1 MQQYNV
7 TIERN
12 RILNGYSNKLITI
25 ARKNNINLDDFFQN
39 YKGIEGYTVSMK
51 TMYSV
56 SLCIDQVRE
65 VSINCYGFDIGIFDI
80 DCYSFSSI
88 YNEIIFSS
96 HNYFSAYKNRL
107 NSSFLFSTYSD
118 AFDFLQYHK
127 KIDDSMHDVEHTEL
141 LSIYRVLKQ
150 N

>member
-1 MQQYNV
+1 MQRYNV
-7 TIERN
+7 IIERN
-12 RILNGYSNKLITI
+12 GMSNGYSKRLVSI
-25 ARKNNINLDDFFQN
+25 AKKNNVNLEAFFQN
-39 YKGIEGYTVSMK
+39 YKGIEGFTVSMK

-56 SLCIDQVRE
+56 SLCIDQVHE
-65 VSINCYGFDIGIFDI
+65 TSINCYGFDVGIFDI

-96 HNYFSAYKNRL
+96 HNFFSTYKNRL
-107 NSSFLFSTYSD
+107 NNFFLFPAYSH

-141 LSIYRVLKQ
+141 LSIYRVLKP

>member
-1 MQQYNV
+1 MQRYNV

-12 RILNGYSNKLITI
+12 RTLNGCSNKLITI
-25 ARKNNINLDDFFQN
+25 ARKNNVNLDDFFKN
-39 YKGIEGYTVSMK
+39 YKGIAGFTVSMK

-118 AFDFLQYHK
+118 AFDFL
-127 KIDDSMHDVEHTEL
+127 
-141 LSIYRVLKQ
+141 
-150 N
+150 

>member
-1 MQQYNV
+1 MQRYNV

-12 RILNGYSNKLITI
+12 RTLNGCSNKLITI
-25 ARKNNINLDDFFQN
+25 ARKNNVNLDDFFQN
-39 YKGIEGYTVSMK
+39 YKGIEGFTASMK

-80 DCYSFSSI
+80 DCYSFSS
-88 YNEIIFSS
+88 
-96 HNYFSAYKNRL
+96 
-107 NSSFLFSTYSD
+107 TYSD

-127 KIDDSMHDVEHTEL
+127 KIDDCMYDVEHTEL
-141 LSIYRVLKQ
+141 LSIYRVLRP

>member
-1 MQQYNV
+1 MQRYNV

-12 RILNGYSNKLITI
+12 RTLNGCSNKLITI
-25 ARKNNINLDDFFQN
+25 ARKNNVNLDDFFQN
-39 YKGIEGYTVSMK
+39 YKGIEGFTASMK

-88 YNEIIFSS
+88 YNEIIFS
-96 HNYFSAYKNRL
+96 
-107 NSSFLFSTYSD
+107 D

-127 KIDDSMHDVEHTEL
+127 KIDDCMYDVEHTEL
-141 LSIYRVLKQ
+141 LSIYRVLRP

>member
-1 MQQYNV
+1 M
-7 TIERN
+7 
-12 RILNGYSNKLITI
+12 NGCSNKLITI
-25 ARKNNINLDDFFQN
+25 ARKNNVNLDDFFQN
-39 YKGIEGYTVSMK
+39 YKGIEGFTASMK

-127 KIDDSMHDVEHTEL
+127 KIDDCMYDVEHTEL
-141 LSIYRVLKQ
+141 LSIYRVLRP

>member
-1 MQQYNV
+1 MQRYNV
-7 TIERN
+7 IIERN
-12 RILNGYSNKLITI
+12 GMSNGYSKRLVSI
-25 ARKNNINLDDFFQN
+25 AKKNNVNLEAFFQN
-39 YKGIEGYTVSMK
+39 YKGIEGFTASMK

-127 KIDDSMHDVEHTEL
+127 KIDDCMYDVEHTEL
-141 LSIYRVLKQ
+141 LSIYRVLRP

>member
-1 MQQYNV
+1 MQRYNV
-7 TIERN
+7 IIERN
-12 RILNGYSNKLITI
+12 GMTNGYSKRLVSI
-25 ARKNNINLDDFFQN
+25 AKKNNVNLEAFFQN
-39 YKGIEGYTVSMK
+39 YKGIEGFTASMK
-51 TMYSV
+51 TMCSV

-127 KIDDSMHDVEHTEL
+127 KTDDSMHDVEHTEL
-141 LSIYRVLKQ
+141 LSIYRVLKP